1 MKRKFFVFA
10 VLAASLLLALTACEK
25 TKSHD
30 TSEKADSEVE
40 QIEQDNDVET
50 SYNEDA
56 SVNEDKSPDDKT
68 WKENFEKRLFE
79 EYGLTPEYY
88 EDLGNGIYQVYVKKG
103 DNIVPFVTVDS
114 ATGDYHG

>member
-50 SYNEDA
+50 SHNEDA

-79 EYGLTPEYY
+79 EYGLIPEYY
-88 EDLGNGIYQVYVKKG
+88 EDLGDGIYQVYVKKG